1 VFTIEGWDGLSDLSS
16 LDTISN
22 KTSCRVRSREP
33 MFATKS
39 TSVCS
44 LQEAGVI
51 MRLLFDWE
59 YGVPDRTVC
68 CTDALS
74 AKTLLG

>member
-1 VFTIEGWDGLSDLSS
+1 VVTIEGWDGLSDLSS

-22 KTSCRVRSREP
+22 KNSWRARSREP
-33 MFATKS
+33 TFATKS

-44 LQEAGVI
+44 LHEAELK
-51 MRLLFDWE
+51 MLLLFDGE
-59 YGVPDRTVC
+59 YVVPDRTAC